1 MMNTRPQAAGERKK
15 AHAPASSKALRA
27 VCAVGLAACL
37 LSACG
42 QKGPLYMPSDRALSQ
57 VAKPERL
64 SHLPERHAPA
74 PQFSAMRV

>member
-15 AHAPASSKALRA
+15 AHAAASIKALRV

-42 QKGPLYMPSDRALSQ
+42 QKGPLYMPTDRAQSQ
-57 VAKPERL
+57 EAGPSLQNPLHARM
-64 SHLPERHAPA
+64 APA
-74 PQFSAMRV
+74 LDSSPLSA